1 MIGQNVGGRYR
12 VIRVLGEGGMGVVYE
27 GEQQMGSTKRKVA
40 IKTLHPQ
47 LSNDPSVSARFHRE
61 CGVVAQLEHPNT
73 IKVYDFGSTDNGT
86 LYIAM
91 EFLDGDTLTDVIEK
105 AAIEPSRVA
114 KLASQ
119 IAGSLGEAHGQGII
133 HRDLKPDNVLLI
145 NRAGES
151 DVVKLLD
158 FGIAART
165 ESADAEKEAKLT
177 QQGMV
182 LGTPPYMSPEQF
194 TGQAL
199 DQRSDIYSLAILC
212 YEMLTGQLPFQ
223 ANTPWQ
229 WATEHMTAQPI
240 PFEKTNVSTAIP
252 APMRAAILKGLS
264 KDPDDRQPTAK
275 EFLKEFTSDRVATIE
290 TAAQGAPTSATSGT
304 AAMDAAPDFRAEAP
318 AATAAMPAAAASA
331 PAAVAAAAPA
341 VSAPSGGSN
350 KGLIMGLTGVGG
362 VIVLAMVVIGARSMK
377 PKDDTLP
384 NLDPIATTPPPT
396 ENVPSDPDPGSG
408 TKGGSAPE
416 TASGSKS
423 SGSKPSGSKPEK
435 KTEPAPDK
443 PQMPPPP
450 KPPPPKPPPPK
461 PPPPAPPKVS
471 SAQACSACISAAQ
484 SGNIP
489 GASASFRQCK
499 DSGKKARCRTI
510 ARTSAPRAAKSAAL
524 NGRCSQVK
532 AIVRAA
538 NSMGAGSGRLTN
550 NAKKCN

>member
-182 LGTPPYMSPEQF
+182 LGTPP
-194 TGQAL
+194 
-199 DQRSDIYSLAILC
+199 
-212 YEMLTGQLPFQ
+212 
-223 ANTPWQ
+223 
-229 WATEHMTAQPI
+229 
-240 PFEKTNVSTAIP
+240 
-252 APMRAAILKGLS
+252 
-264 KDPDDRQPTAK
+264 
-275 EFLKEFTSDRVATIE
+275 
-290 TAAQGAPTSATSGT
+290 
-304 AAMDAAPDFRAEAP
+304 
-318 AATAAMPAAAASA
+318 
-331 PAAVAAAAPA
+331 
-341 VSAPSGGSN
+341 
-350 KGLIMGLTGVGG
+350 
-362 VIVLAMVVIGARSMK
+362 
-377 PKDDTLP
+377 
-384 NLDPIATTPPPT
+384 
-396 ENVPSDPDPGSG
+396 
-408 TKGGSAPE
+408 
-416 TASGSKS
+416 
-423 SGSKPSGSKPEK
+423 
-435 KTEPAPDK
+435 
-443 PQMPPPP
+443 
-450 KPPPPKPPPPK
+450 
-461 PPPPAPPKVS
+461 
-471 SAQACSACISAAQ
+471 
-484 SGNIP
+484 
-489 GASASFRQCK
+489 
-499 DSGKKARCRTI
+499 
-510 ARTSAPRAAKSAAL
+510 
-524 NGRCSQVK
+524 
-532 AIVRAA
+532 
-538 NSMGAGSGRLTN
+538 
-550 NAKKCN
+550 